1 VEKKIGIGVR
11 SGFLRRRK
19 KRKMWNRVVGLIIKE
34 ILVFIRDPRS
44 RFVLI
49 VPPLVQMFIFGY
61 AATFDLFRVSFAL
74 YDENRTYHSR
84 EFIAKFI
91 GSPIFRLKKEI
102 LNDSQL
108 KDEIQKRNVLFVLHI
123 DRRFDRD
130 LLSGRSGKVQLI
142 VDGRNSNTAAIL
154 TGYANQIIAD
164 YNVDWI
170 KKSGRIPPPS
180 QITFRAFYNPNL
192 LSQWFIVPGLIG
204 ILTFVVSAMT
214 IGLSIARE
222 KEMGTFDQLL
232 VTPLRPIEILV
243 GKTIPGLIFAMA
255 QATLIL
261 LAALLWFKIPFHGH
275 ILLLY
280 LGLFFFL
287 FAIIGIE
294 LAISSISSTQQ
305 QALLGVFFF
314 LVPSII
320 LSGFSTP
327 IRNMPEPIQ
336 YLTFL
341 NPMRYFLV
349 IVRGIFLE
357 AKGLDTLWD
366 QYLPLLGIGLVS
378 MSFSWFLFKQR
389 LY

>member
-1 VEKKIGIGVR
+1 
-11 SGFLRRRK
+11 
-19 KRKMWNRVVGLIIKE
+19 MWNRVVGLIIKE

-389 LY
+389 IY